1 MGLEQWREEEEV
13 DGMERQRERNTRER
27 YRVGFLIG
35 GLI

>member
-1 MGLEQWREEEEV
+1 MGLEQWS
-13 DGMERQRERNTRER
+13 GGGGGWKERQIERNTRER